1 MESPAEKKT
10 TPPPGSKWAPGAEP
24 LALCMSCNATF
35 PPEATECP
43 NCLVGLSLVRK
54 CPSCERIQS
63 AQHLTCIYCA
73 NSFMQVEGLGV
84 VAAGPLKQRRRDA
97 EKRLRIMAAG
107 AVAFVVVA
115 GIVYFLVRRGFQKP
129 PDPIALSYVLQSTS
143 MRSGPSPDAPP
154 IKDLEQAEIV
164 QIIDYTHDS
173 MGNRWFRIISKDLSG
188 YVRTR
193 EVAPP
198 KGLTPEKGFEALRH
212 SLLGLDDPVLLGEA
226 TKAVENY
233 RDTFPASPHIDEV
246 RWLLAERTRDL
257 AERGDRRLLAK
268 AREQYEQLAQSGGEF
283 AERARQALDQFP
295 APAPRAG
302 PSRASSSAPLQFS
315 IVGGSVASSAAPPP
329 GTPHD
334 PVRKLTILTRTPLA
348 VRLTAPAELVP
359 GASFEGEIA
368 EDIRVKSEVA
378 IPKGSRAHLTVTEG
392 HASSGSSRAAPAP
405 SLRMTAL
412 VIGNQT
418 YGVSAL
424 AVRDRLPATLAAG
437 TRLEFR
443 LGTPLVVTQR

>member
-1 MESPAEKKT
+1 
-10 TPPPGSKWAPGAEP
+10 
-24 LALCMSCNATF
+24 
-35 PPEATECP
+35 
-43 NCLVGLSLVRK
+43 
-54 CPSCERIQS
+54 
-63 AQHLTCIYCA
+63 
-73 NSFMQVEGLGV
+73 
-84 VAAGPLKQRRRDA
+84 
-97 EKRLRIMAAG
+97 
-107 AVAFVVVA
+107 
-115 GIVYFLVRRGFQKP
+115 
-129 PDPIALSYVLQSTS
+129 
-143 MRSGPSPDAPP
+143 
-154 IKDLEQAEIV
+154 
-164 QIIDYTHDS
+164 
-173 MGNRWFRIISKDLSG
+173 MGNRWFRIISKNLSG
-188 YVRTR
+188 YVRTQ

-268 AREQYEQLAQSGGEF
+268 AREQYEQLTQSGGEF
-283 AERARQALDQFP
+283 AEQARQALDQFP

-315 IVGGSVASSAAPPP
+315 VIGGSVTSSAHAPP

-348 VRLTAPAELVP
+348 VRLTASAELVP

-378 IPKGSRAHLTVTEG
+378 IPKGSRAQLTVAEG
-392 HASSGSSRAAPAP
+392 HPTSEGSRAAPVP

-424 AVRDRLPATLAAG
+424 AVRDRLPTTLAAG